1 MFALLLDIDGT
12 LMDTLDAI
20 VEAMNLALAEVPVR
34 PPLRAD
40 ELRPLIGMPV
50 QRQMK
55 LLRGMEKGPLVET
68 ITERYYAHFHGIV
81 DRGVRLYPGVAGTL
95 ASLADRAIGTMTTRR
110 RGEAVHMLRV
120 GGVDRYFRAIIG
132 GDEVSRPKP
141 NPDLPLYGAKA
152 LRAPPAGT
160 VVVGDSPVDVE
171 AGRAAGMW
179 TVAATYGY
187 GELRAIRD
195 AGPHAEIPR
204 FSDLPGAL
212 AGLEARTSGP

>member
-1 MFALLLDIDGT
+1 MLALLLDIDGT

-20 VEAMNLALAEVPVR
+20 VEAMNLALAEASVR
-34 PPLRAD
+34 PPLRTD

-55 LLRGMEKGPLVET
+55 LLRGMEGPAVT
-68 ITERYYAHFHGIV
+68 AITERYYAHFHGIV

-95 ASLADRAIGTMTTRR
+95 AALADRAIGTMTTRR
-110 RGEAVHMLRV
+110 RTEAVHMLRV
-120 GGVDRYFRAIIG
+120 GGVERYFQAIVG

-141 NPDLPLYGAKA
+141 NPDLPLYGADA

-160 VVVGDSPVDVE
+160 VVVGDSPVDIE

-187 GELRAIRD
+187 GDLAAIRG

-204 FSDLPGAL
+204 FSDLPRAL
-212 AGLEARTSGP
+212 ADLEARPSGP